1 MDQTENQSPNV
12 NELVAEALASAKK
25 TAELREAAIAHI
37 LAQRDRRRQE
47 YKAECEKMESDLRIL
62 GYVETANAQNG
73 HKTQQGSSKGS
84 HNHKRFK
91 GVALAEVV
99 RTLLEEKVGILHG
112 KEIETLAKADGFT
125 GGTQNFQN
133 YLPVALKRAG
143 GFENVGGNRWRLN
156 EAIAPQRQQQ

>member
-1 MDQTENQSPNV
+1 MDHTDNQTPNV

-37 LAQRDRRRQE
+37 LAQRDKGRQE
-47 YKAECEKMESDLRIL
+47 YLAKCAKIESDLKAL
-62 GYVETANAQNG
+62 GYVEPTNIRNG
-73 HKTQQGSSKGS
+73 HKADQGNGS
-84 HNHKRFK
+84 QGRQNKRFK
-91 GVALAEVV
+91 DLALAEVV
-99 RTLLEEKVGILHG
+99 RILLTEKVGILHG
-112 KEIETLAKADGFT
+112 KEIEDLAKADGFT

-156 EAIAPQRQQQ
+156 EKISPLER